1 MAADLSTFRFVIP
14 LPGGR
19 HLLIEGDF
27 PVSEA
32 EWDQFIAVLDAM
44 KPGLVSMA
52 EAMELQRDLVA
63 AAPADPQARSES

>member
-1 MAADLSTFRFVIP
+1 MSDDLSMFRFTIP

-32 EWDQFIAVLDAM
+32 EWDQFVAVLDAM

-52 EAMELQRDLVA
+52 TAIQERRDLA
-63 AAPADPQARSES
+63 TAAPKGQEDSP

>member
-32 EWDQFIAVLDAM
+32 QWDQFIAVLDAM
-44 KPGLVSMA
+44 KPGLVSIA
-52 EAMELQRDLVA
+52 EAMQLKRDLA
-63 AAPADPQARSES
+63 AAPADPSARSES